1 MAINAAFVGGTFDGS
16 PVLIDASVLVSE
28 GDLLRYDSATKS
40 FRPASFSDLDIISLV
55 DVNSAIDAHALATA
69 SNGGVIDLLS
79 YATHVEVAA
88 LFDAYIPDIDY
99 ASVTNTP
106 SLLSYATSVY
116 VDQQI
121 AAVNLFSGNYADL
134 IDAPTIFSGS
144 YADLIDQPIFPNV
157 EDLASIA
164 YVDQQIAAV
173 IQPSLSSYATSVYV
187 DQQIAAANSFSG
199 NYADLIDAPTIFSG
213 SYADLIDQPIIPSLE
228 ELASIAYVDGQI
240 ASAVSPPAIDLSA
253 YATSVYVNQ
262 QIAAANSFSGN
273 YADLID
279 APTIF
284 SGSYTDLVDQPI
296 LPNVE
301 ELASIVYVDEQIAAV
316 IQPSLS
322 SYATSAYVDQQISA
336 VNLFSGNFADL
347 IDIPTIFSGSY
358 ADLVDQPIIPNI
370 SGLASIT
377 YVDAQI
383 ADVILPNTD
392 LSGYALSTYVDQQIA
407 TEIATEI
414 AALTL
419 FSGSFGDLINTPTIF
434 SGNYADLVDQ
444 PIIPDISDL
453 STVNYVDQQITTT
466 FSGNFTDL
474 VGVPSFSTINYVDQQ
489 LANAINGSPIDL
501 SSYATEAELAAAIA
515 EPDITGD
522 KNFIDNVEFRA
533 DIQQVASSAT
543 TTARKRNLVF
553 AIETTDALETEVS
566 FSDNT
571 YITLSDNTTA
581 KFTAT
586 YVATTGVV
594 HDSFTVSGIVHKMDG
609 VLVAIGNNSY
619 EVTQDSISG
628 VTGAVSVD
636 VVNDRMKV
644 TVTGI
649 SDWVVFVD
657 LTEVTR

>member
-1 MAINAAFVGGTFDGS
+1 MAINAAFVGGTFEGS
-16 PVLIDASVLVSE
+16 PVLIDASVLISE

-40 FRPASFSDLDIISLV
+40 FVPASFSDLDIISLV

-88 LFDAYIPDIDY
+88 LFDAYIPVIDY

-164 YVDQQIAAV
+164 YVDGQIASVVSPPA
-173 IQPSLSSYATSVYV
+173 IDLSAYATSVYV
-187 DQQIAAANSFSG
+187 DQQIAAVNLFSG
-199 NYADLIDAPTIFSG
+199 NFADLIDTPTLFSG

-228 ELASIAYVDGQI
+228 DLASIAYVDGQI
-240 ASAVSPPAIDLSA
+240 ASVVSPPAIDLSA

-296 LPNVE
+296 IPSLE

-322 SYATSAYVDQQISA
+322 SYATSAYVDQQICA

-347 IDIPTIFSGSY
+347 IDTPTIFSGSY
-358 ADLVDQPIIPNI
+358 DDLVDQPIIPNI
-370 SGLASIT
+370 SDLASIT

-392 LSGYALSTYVDQQIA
+392 LSGYALSAYVDQQIA

-434 SGNYADLVDQ
+434 SGSYADLVDQ
-444 PIIPDISDL
+444 PIIPDISEL
-453 STVNYVDQQITTT
+453 
-466 FSGNFTDL
+466 F
-474 VGVPSFSTINYVDQQ
+474 NYVDQQ
-489 LANAINGSPIDL
+489 LVNAINGLPIDL
-501 SSYATEAELAAAIA
+501 SSYVTEIELAAAIA
-515 EPDITGD
+515 ESGIAGD

-533 DIQQVASSAT
+533 DIQQVASSATT

-636 VVNDRMKV
+636 AVNDRMKV